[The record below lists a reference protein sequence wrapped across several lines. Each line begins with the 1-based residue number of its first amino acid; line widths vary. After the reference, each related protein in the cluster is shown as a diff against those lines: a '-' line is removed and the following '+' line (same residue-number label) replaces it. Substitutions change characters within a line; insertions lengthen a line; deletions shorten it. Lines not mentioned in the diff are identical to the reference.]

1 MSRAGGPLLG
11 PRVERGG
18 TRFGAFVTSPEA
30 LEVRI
35 FDESGVAT
43 VTARFVGL
51 SPLAWEAG
59 GGEGAGIRD
68 PGRAAEATSA
78 TCYREAFVPRV
89 GEGARYKLA
98 LGAREVPDP
107 FARWLPEGVHGPAVV
122 TGASR
127 FDWRNGPGLA
137 RPLREQILY
146 EVHVGT
152 FTPEGT
158 YRAAAAK
165 LPLVAQLGVTT
176 IELMPLSAFPG
187 ARGWGYDGVA
197 HFAPHAPY
205 GTPDELRAFVD
216 EAHGLGL
223 SVLLD
228 VVYNHFGPS
237 GSYLGVFS
245 ETWFR
250 HDVKTP
256 WGDALDYRTPA
267 MRQYVLENAR
277 YWLEE
282 FRFDGLRLDAISTI
296 VDDTRPSVLA
306 ELAGLA
312 RALVPPKLLVAEDDR
327 NGQEVVTELGLSA
340 VWADDFHHQAHV
352 VLTGE
357 RDGYYR
363 AYRSD
368 VRDLARVIERGW
380 LYEGQVFEPWGRP
393 RGGAA
398 DALEAEAFVYCLQN
412 HDQIGNRAR
421 GERLH
426 SLVSLEAYL
435 AVSTLLLLL
444 PTTPL
449 LFMGQEW
456 GASAPF
462 LYFTDHEPELGAA
475 VTRGRREE
483 FAGFAGFAD
492 PHLRERIP
500 DPQAESTF
508 LRSKLDWQERGS
520 GQHGRVLEVYRRAIE
535 LRRGDPVLREVSR
548 RGLRAWADGDLL
560 VVTFEARGA
569 RRALVVSFSDAET
582 PVPEPLADLEVLF
595 ETRASPPGLVAPRAA
610 RFGALDAEERS

>member
-1 MSRAGGPLLG
+1 
-11 PRVERGG
+11 
-18 TRFGAFVTSPEA
+18 
-30 LEVRI
+30 
-35 FDESGVAT
+35 
-43 VTARFVGL
+43 
-51 SPLAWEAG
+51 
-59 GGEGAGIRD
+59 
-68 PGRAAEATSA
+68 
-78 TCYREAFVPRV
+78 
-89 GEGARYKLA
+89 
-98 LGAREVPDP
+98 
-107 FARWLPEGVHGPAVV
+107 
-122 TGASR
+122 
-127 FDWRNGPGLA
+127 
-137 RPLREQILY
+137 
-146 EVHVGT
+146 
-152 FTPEGT
+152 
-158 YRAAAAK
+158 
-165 LPLVAQLGVTT
+165 
-176 IELMPLSAFPG
+176 
-187 ARGWGYDGVA
+187 
-197 HFAPHAPY
+197 
-205 GTPDELRAFVD
+205 
-216 EAHGLGL
+216 
-223 SVLLD
+223 
-228 VVYNHFGPS
+228 
-237 GSYLGVFS
+237 
-245 ETWFR
+245 
-250 HDVKTP
+250 
-256 WGDALDYRTPA
+256 

-296 VDDTRPSVLA
+296 VDDTRPSVLG

-363 AYRSD
+363 AYRPD
-368 VRDLARVIERGW
+368 VGDLARVIERGW